1 MKTMCLRPALV
12 ALLLSFGVAAPAAA
26 AGDVSCRL
34 DFDMTGWSVFF
45 KSATGSGRVS
55 CSNGQSTVVRIRAKG
70 GGLTVGKSRI
80 RGARG
85 EFSGVRDLREVLGT
99 YVALEAH
106 AGAVKSSQ
114 AQAMTKGDVSFA
126 LAGTGDGWDLGVA
139 VGSFTIEA
147 R

>member
-1 MKTMCLRPALV
+1 M
-12 ALLLSFGVAAPAAA
+12 
-26 AGDVSCRL
+26 
-34 DFDMTGWSVFF
+34 
-45 KSATGSGRVS
+45 
-55 CSNGQSTVVRIRAKG
+55 
-70 GGLTVGKSRI
+70 
-80 RGARG
+80 
-85 EFSGVRDLREVLGT
+85 RDLREVLGT

-114 AQAMTKGDVSFA
+114 AQAMTKGDVSLA

>member
-70 GGLTVGKSRI
+70 GGLTVGK
-80 RGARG
+80 
-85 EFSGVRDLREVLGT
+85 
-99 YVALEAH
+99 
-106 AGAVKSSQ
+106 
-114 AQAMTKGDVSFA
+114 
-126 LAGTGDGWDLGVA
+126 
-139 VGSFTIEA
+139 
-147 R
+147 